1 MRREYDTI
9 LSTIIYQV
17 LIVLSPEQNAIVY
30 LMFLNGILFLGLRF
44 IAFTIVNY
52 DSKESKRIGY
62 ALLTTVLL
70 IAVIQQQYQAMIQLS
85 FIDSSIRKILLG
97 GGVAPVFLLSISY
110 YRMKRFR
117 LENASNKIH
126 HSKN

>member
-1 MRREYDTI
+1 
-9 LSTIIYQV
+9 
-17 LIVLSPEQNAIVY
+17 VLSPEQNAIVY